1 MKMLANGYNLE
12 KNTSIYTY
20 DFQIG
25 DIFEL
30 QNQITKKNEKGLS
43 HLARQTNEKIS
54 NMTIMNNSTKIF
66 TSNWRKDLK
75 VKRRGRDRI

>member
-43 HLARQTNEKIS
+43 HLARQTNGLRLK
-54 NMTIMNNSTKIF
+54 TKMK
-66 TSNWRKDLK
+66 NWKNQPYFE
-75 VKRRGRDRI
+75 